1 MATSTVAVPRRSA
14 ALTRA
19 RSWSRN
25 LTPFSVVTATV
36 ATMMALLV
44 VYPLLRVASGL
55 FIIDGTV
62 NLQGLRDTL
71 ALPGLAQVI
80 VNTFILVLASGTTAL
95 IVGSVLAWL
104 NERTDARIKVVTDV
118 LPLVSFL
125 LPPVAGAV
133 GWVLLLSP
141 RAGLLNAAIR
151 TALGW
156 VGVEMVEGPFDIMS
170 WYGLIFVF
178 TIYMVP
184 YVFLMVSAGLRNMD
198 PALEEQSR
206 VSGAG
211 LFTTVRR
218 VTLPGVRPSLGAATL
233 LMLWTGFGLFS
244 VPSIIGT
251 GAGIEVLSVRI
262 AFLLKFDYPPRT
274 EEAIGLS
281 MFVLLIVGTAW
292 YLQRK
297 VLRNARHATISG
309 KGHRT
314 TPIKL
319 GPWRWL
325 AWVGIASYILVA
337 AILPIGGLLLVAL
350 NGFWTPN
357 IAWGDL
363 DLDLVWGTVFDDPY
377 SRKALVNSLR
387 LGVFGGLIGIVIA
400 ASISLFVVQSPR
412 SGRWIDG
419 TIKAPAA
426 ISNIVL
432 AVGFVLAFA
441 GPPFNLSGTVIILL
455 LAYLALYMPQA
466 SVASD
471 AAAGQVGKELS
482 EASFVSGAEGG
493 RTFRRVYLPLMLP
506 GLVAGWALLFIRMV
520 GDLTASAIL
529 SGPGNPVV
537 GFRILDEYLFGSYGS
552 LAALALTLTLITST
566 VLVVVMALS
575 RRLQKWTR

>member
-1 MATSTVAVPRRSA
+1 MTPFKAVTTVVAV
-14 ALTRA
+14 L
-19 RSWSRN
+19 
-25 LTPFSVVTATV
+25 
-36 ATMMALLV
+36 MALLV
-44 VYPLLRVASGL
+44 IYPLLRVASGL
-55 FIIDGTV
+55 FIVDGRPQ
-62 NLQGLRDTL
+62 LSGLRATL
-71 ALPGLAQVI
+71 ELPGVWRVVA
-80 VNTFILVLASGTTAL
+80 NTFILVAASSSIAL
-95 IVGSVLAWL
+95 VLGSVLAWL

-118 LPLVSFL
+118 LPMVSFL

-141 RAGLLNAAIR
+141 RAGLLNAFIR
-151 TALGW
+151 WILG
-156 VGVEMVEGPFDIMS
+156 GIGIHLDEGPFDIMS

-178 TIYMVP
+178 HVYMVP
-184 YVFLMVSAGLRNMD
+184 YVFLMVSAGLRTMD

-206 VSGAG
+206 VCGAG
-211 LFTTVRR
+211 LLQTIRK

-233 LMLWTGFGLFS
+233 LMLWAGFGLFS

-262 AFLLKFDYPPRT
+262 AFLLKFDYPPQT
-274 EEAIGLS
+274 EAAIGLS
-281 MFVLLIVGTAW
+281 VFVLLVVGTAW
-292 YLQRK
+292 FLQRR
-297 VLRNARHATISG
+297 VLRHARHATISG

-314 TPIKL
+314 TPIRL
-319 GPWRWL
+319 GKWRWV
-325 AWVGIASYILVA
+325 AWAGIGSYFMVA
-337 AILPIGGLLLVAL
+337 AVLPLTGLLLVAL

-357 IAWGDL
+357 IDWAGLGFDHIRE
-363 DLDLVWGTVFDDPY
+363 TVFEDRY
-377 SRKALVNSLR
+377 SKAALANSLR
-387 LGVFGGLIGIVIA
+387 LGVFGGLIGIIIA
-400 ASISLFVVQSPR
+400 AAISLYVVQSPR
-412 SGRWIDG
+412 AGRWIDG

-441 GPPFNLSGTVIILL
+441 GPPFRLSGSILILL

-471 AAAGQVGKELS
+471 AAAGQVGAELS
-482 EASFVSGAEGG
+482 EASYVCGAGGG
-493 RTFRRVYLPLMLP
+493 RTFRKVYLPLMLP

-529 SGPGNPVV
+529 SGPDNPVV

-566 VLVVVMALS
+566 VLVLVMTAS
-575 RRLQKWTR
+575 RWLQRWSR